1 MDQKN
6 HFSELLTLKER
17 AEEDAYFARRD
28 RELIARLALAQEMEQ
43 EEIIRRL
50 ARSRC
55 PRCGVRLGQRS
66 VHGVTI
72 DECPSC
78 QGLWLDKGEVQA
90 VSRGRGVQWVENFVR
105 GLAHAIA
112 HPNG

>member
-6 HFSELLTLKER
+6 HFSELWKLKER
-17 AEEDAYFARRD
+17 AEEDSYFARRD
-28 RELIARLALAQEMEQ
+28 RELIARLALAREMEQ
-43 EEIIRRL
+43 EEIIRQL
-50 ARSRC
+50 ARARC

-66 VHGVTI
+66 LHGVII

-78 QGLWLDKGEVQA
+78 QGLWVDKGEVKA
-90 VSRGRGVQWVENFVR
+90 VSQGRGVQWVEKFVQS
-105 GLAHAIA
+105 LAHAIA